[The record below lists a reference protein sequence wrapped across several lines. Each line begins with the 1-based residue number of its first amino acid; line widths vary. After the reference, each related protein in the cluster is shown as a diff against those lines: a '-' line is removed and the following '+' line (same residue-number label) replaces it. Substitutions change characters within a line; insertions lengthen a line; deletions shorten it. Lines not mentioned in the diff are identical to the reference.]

1 MGKNVVIIGAQWG
14 DEGKGKI
21 VDIYSEFADTIV
33 RPTGGNNAGHTLVVK
48 GEKFVF
54 HLIPSGILHAGKKC
68 VVSNGVVVD
77 PKVLL
82 MEIGR
87 LKERGYLK
95 DDGQLKVGLLAN
107 IIFPYH
113 ISLDKA
119 REEKLGNRKIGTT
132 ARGIGPCYEDKIARV
147 GIRACDLVRPK
158 ALEEALRANLDMKNF
173 LLEKYY
179 GAEGVP
185 FQATYDEYLAYGER
199 LKPYL
204 IDTSLFI
211 NEEIQRGAKILFEG
225 AQGTLLDI
233 DHGTYPFVTSS
244 NTTAGGACTGSG
256 VSPTKIRGVIGVSKA
271 YATRVGGGPFPTEL
285 LDEEGQA
292 IRDRGNEYGS
302 TTGRPRRCGWFDA
315 PVVRYAHRLN
325 GLAGVALTKLD
336 VLSGLARLKVCVAYE
351 IDGVRREE
359 VPLSLAEFE
368 AARPVYE
375 QVEGWKEDVSS
386 AREFGDLPKAAQ
398 RYVRMLEEVTGV
410 EISVVSVG
418 ADRNQTII
426 RKNPFRA

>member
-1 MGKNVVIIGAQWG
+1 MKSVIVIGAQWG

-48 GEKFVF
+48 GEKFIF
-54 HLIPSGILHAGKKC
+54 HLIPSGILHAGKRC
-68 VVSNGVVVD
+68 VISNGVVVD

-82 MEIGR
+82 SEIDR
-87 LKERGYLK
+87 LKERGYLA
-95 DDGQLKVGLLAN
+95 DDAQLKLGLLAN
-107 IIFPYH
+107 VILPYH
-113 ISLDKA
+113 ILLDKA
-119 REEKLGNRKIGTT
+119 REEKLGDRKIGTT

-147 GIRACDLVRPK
+147 GIRACDLLQPK
-158 ALEEALRANLDMKNF
+158 ALSDKLRANLELKNF
-173 LLEKYY
+173 LLTRYY
-179 GAEGVP
+179 GAAEVP

-204 IDTSLFI
+204 IDTSRFI
-211 NEEIQRGAKILFEG
+211 NEEIRHGAKVLFEG

-256 VSPTKIRGVIGVSKA
+256 VGPTKVSAVIGVSKA

-285 LDEEGQA
+285 FDDEGQQ

-315 PVVRYAHRLN
+315 PVVRYADRLN
-325 GLAGVALTKLD
+325 GLSGVALTKLD
-336 VLSGLARLKVCVAYE
+336 VLSGHPRIKVCVAYE
-351 IDGVRREE
+351 IDGVRRDE
-359 VPLSLAEFE
+359 VPLSLSGFE
-368 AARPVYE
+368 AAKPVYE
-375 QVEGWKEDVSS
+375 QLEGWKEDISS

-398 RYVRMLEEVTGV
+398 KYVRTLEEITGV
-410 EISVVSVG
+410 EVSLVSVG

-426 RKNPFRA
+426 RRNPFRA

>member
-1 MGKNVVIIGAQWG
+1 VKSVIVIGAQWG

-48 GEKFVF
+48 GEKFIF
-54 HLIPSGILHAGKKC
+54 HLIPSGILHPGKKC
-68 VVSNGVVVD
+68 VISNGVVVD

-82 MEIGR
+82 SEIDR

-95 DDGQLKVGLLAN
+95 DDSQLKVGLLAN
-107 IIFPYH
+107 VILPYH
-113 ISLDKA
+113 ILLDKA
-119 REEKLGNRKIGTT
+119 REERLGDRKIGTT
-132 ARGIGPCYEDKIARV
+132 ARGIGPCYEDKIART
-147 GIRACDLVRPK
+147 GIRLCDLVRPK
-158 ALEEALRANLDMKNF
+158 AFAEKLRASLELKNF
-173 LLEKYY
+173 LLKNYY
-179 GAEGVP
+179 GAGEVP
-185 FQATYDEYLAYGER
+185 FQATYEEYLRYGER
-199 LKPYL
+199 LSAYL
-204 IDTSLFI
+204 LDTSHFI
-211 NEEIQRGAKILFEG
+211 NDEIQQGAKVLFEG

-256 VSPTKIRGVIGVSKA
+256 VSPTKIGAVVGVSKA

-285 LDEEGQA
+285 FDEEGQG

-315 PVVRYAHRLN
+315 PVVRYAARLN
-325 GLAGVALTKLD
+325 GLSGVALTKLD
-336 VLSGLARLKVCVAYE
+336 VLSGMPRLKLCVAYE
-351 IDGVRREE
+351 VDGVRRDE
-359 VPLSLAEFE
+359 VPLSLEEFE
-368 AARPVYE
+368 AAKPVYE

-386 AREFGDLPKAAQ
+386 AREFGDLPKTAQ
-398 RYVRMLEEVTGV
+398 KYVRMLEDVTGV
-410 EISVVSVG
+410 EISLVSVG

>member
-1 MGKNVVIIGAQWG
+1 VKSVIVIGAQWG

-54 HLIPSGILHAGKKC
+54 HLIPSGILHPGKKC
-68 VVSNGVVVD
+68 VISNGVVVD

-82 MEIGR
+82 SEIGR
-87 LKERGYLK
+87 LKERGYLQ
-95 DDGQLKVGLLAN
+95 DDSQLKVGLLAN
-107 IIFPYH
+107 VILPYH
-113 ISLDKA
+113 ILLDKA
-119 REEKLGNRKIGTT
+119 REERLGDRKIGTT
-132 ARGIGPCYEDKIARV
+132 ARGIGPCYEDKIART
-147 GIRACDLVRPK
+147 GIRLCDLVRPNAFAEK
-158 ALEEALRANLDMKNF
+158 LRAGLELKNF
-173 LLEKYY
+173 LLKNYY
-179 GAEGVP
+179 GAGEVP
-185 FQATYDEYLAYGER
+185 FQGTYEEYLAYGEQ
-199 LKPYL
+199 LSVHL

-211 NEEIQRGAKILFEG
+211 NEEIRQGAKVLFEG

-256 VSPTKIRGVIGVSKA
+256 VSPTKISAVIGVSKA

-285 LDEEGQA
+285 FDEEGQG

-315 PVVRYAHRLN
+315 PVVRYAARLN
-325 GLAGVALTKLD
+325 GLSGVALTKLD
-336 VLSGLARLKVCVAYE
+336 VLSGMPRLKVCVAYE
-351 IDGVRREE
+351 VDGVRRDQ
-359 VPLSLAEFE
+359 VPLSLEDFE
-368 AARPVYE
+368 AAKPVFE
-375 QVEGWKEDVSS
+375 QVEGWKEDISS
-386 AREFGDLPKAAQ
+386 AREFGDLPKAA
-398 RYVRMLEEVTGV
+398 RKYVHMLEDVTGV
-410 EISVVSVG
+410 EISLVSVG
-418 ADRNQTII
+418 ADRNETII

>member
-1 MGKNVVIIGAQWG
+1 LKSVIVIGAQWG

-54 HLIPSGILHAGKKC
+54 HLIPSGILHPGKKC
-68 VVSNGVVVD
+68 VVSNGVVID
-77 PKVLL
+77 PKVLFL
-82 MEIGR
+82 EIDR
-87 LKERGYLK
+87 LKERGYLS

-107 IIFPYH
+107 VILPYH
-113 ISLDKA
+113 ILFDKA

-132 ARGIGPCYEDKIARV
+132 ARGIGPCYEDKIARI
-147 GIRACDLVRPK
+147 GIRACDLIRPEVF
-158 ALEEALRANLDMKNF
+158 EEKLRANLDLKNF
-173 LLEKYY
+173 LLKRYY
-179 GAEGVP
+179 GAEEVD
-185 FQATYDEYLAYGER
+185 FRATYDEYVAYGER
-199 LKPYL
+199 LKRYL

-211 NEEIQRGAKILFEG
+211 NAEIRKGSKVLFEG

-256 VSPTKIRGVIGVSKA
+256 VGPTKIGAVIGVSKA

-285 LDEEGQA
+285 FDDDGQL

-315 PVVRYAHRLN
+315 PAVRYANRLN

-336 VLSGLARLKVCVAYE
+336 VLTGLPRLKACVAYE
-351 IDGVRREE
+351 IHGVRQDE
-359 VPLSLAEFE
+359 VPMSLAEFE

-375 QVEGWKEDVSS
+375 EMEGWKEDISS
-386 AREFGDLPKAAQ
+386 AREFGDLPKSAQ
-398 RYVRMLEEVTGV
+398 KYVRMLEEVTDV
-410 EISVVSVG
+410 EISLVSVG
-418 ADRNQTII
+418 PERNQTII
-426 RKNPFRA
+426 RRNPFRA

>member
-1 MGKNVVIIGAQWG
+1 MKSVIVIGAQWG

-54 HLIPSGILHAGKKC
+54 HLIPSGILHPGKKC
-68 VVSNGVVVD
+68 VISNGVVVD

-82 MEIGR
+82 SEIGR
-87 LKERGYLK
+87 LKERGYLQ
-95 DDGQLKVGLLAN
+95 DDSQLKVGLLAN
-107 IIFPYH
+107 VILPYH
-113 ISLDKA
+113 ILLDKA
-119 REEKLGNRKIGTT
+119 REERLGDRKIGTT
-132 ARGIGPCYEDKIARV
+132 ARGIGPCYEDKIART
-147 GIRACDLVRPK
+147 GIRLCDLVRPNAFAEK
-158 ALEEALRANLDMKNF
+158 LRAGLELKNF
-173 LLEKYY
+173 LLKNYY
-179 GAEGVP
+179 GAGEVP
-185 FQATYDEYLAYGER
+185 FQGTYEEYLAYGEQ
-199 LKPYL
+199 LSVHL

-211 NEEIQRGAKILFEG
+211 NEEIRQGAKVLFEG

-256 VSPTKIRGVIGVSKA
+256 VSPTKISAVIGVSKA

-285 LDEEGQA
+285 FDEEGQG

-315 PVVRYAHRLN
+315 PVVRYAARLN
-325 GLAGVALTKLD
+325 GLSGVALTKLD
-336 VLSGLARLKVCVAYE
+336 VLSGMPRLKVCVAYE
-351 IDGVRREE
+351 VDGVRRDQ
-359 VPLSLAEFE
+359 VPLSLEDFE
-368 AARPVYE
+368 AAKPVFE
-375 QVEGWKEDVSS
+375 QVEGWKEDISS
-386 AREFGDLPKAAQ
+386 AREFGDLPKAA
-398 RYVRMLEEVTGV
+398 RKYVHMLEDVTGV
-410 EISVVSVG
+410 EISLVSVG
-418 ADRNQTII
+418 ADRNETII

>member
-1 MGKNVVIIGAQWG
+1 MIGAQWG

-48 GEKFVF
+48 GEKFIF
-54 HLIPSGILHAGKKC
+54 HLIPSGILHPGKKC
-68 VVSNGVVVD
+68 VIANGVVVD

-82 MEIGR
+82 SEIDR

-95 DDGQLKVGLLAN
+95 DDAQLRIGLLAN
-107 IIFPYH
+107 IILPYH
-113 ISLDKA
+113 ILLDKA
-119 REEKLGNRKIGTT
+119 REEKLGSRKIGTT
-132 ARGIGPCYEDKIARV
+132 ARGIGPCYEDKIART
-147 GIRACDLVRPK
+147 GIRACDLIRPK
-158 ALEEALRANLDMKNF
+158 AFEEKLRAGLELKNY
-173 LLEKYY
+173 LLKNYY
-179 GAEGVP
+179 GVGEVP

-199 LKPYL
+199 LKVHL
-204 IDTSLFI
+204 IDTSFFI
-211 NEEIQRGAKILFEG
+211 NEEFKRGAKVLFEG

-256 VSPTKIRGVIGVSKA
+256 VAPTRIGAVIGVSKA

-285 LDEEGQA
+285 FDEEGQG

-315 PVVRYAHRLN
+315 PVVRYANRLN
-325 GLAGVALTKLD
+325 GLSGVALTKLD
-336 VLSGLARLKVCVAYE
+336 VLSGLPRVKVCVAYE
-351 IDGVRREE
+351 IDGARREE
-359 VPLSLAEFE
+359 VPLSLDEFE
-368 AARPVYE
+368 AAKPVYE
-375 QVEGWKEDVSS
+375 QMEGWKEDISS
-386 AREFGDLPKAAQ
+386 AREFGDLPKSAQ
-398 RYVRMLEEVTGV
+398 KYVRMLEEVTGV
-410 EISVVSVG
+410 EISLVSVG

>member
-1 MGKNVVIIGAQWG
+1 LKSVIVVGAQWG

-54 HLIPSGILHAGKKC
+54 HLIPSGILHPGKKC
-68 VVSNGVVVD
+68 VISNGVVVD

-82 MEIGR
+82 SEIDR
-87 LKERGYLK
+87 LKGRGYLK

-113 ISLDKA
+113 ILLDTA
-119 REEKLGNRKIGTT
+119 REEKLGSRKIGTT
-132 ARGIGPCYEDKIARV
+132 ARGIGPCYEDKIART
-147 GIRACDLVRPK
+147 GIRACDLIRPK
-158 ALEEALRANLDMKNF
+158 ALEEKLHASLELKNF
-173 LLEKYY
+173 LLKNYY
-179 GAEGVP
+179 GVREVP
-185 FQATYDEYLAYGER
+185 FQATFEEYLAYGER
-199 LKPYL
+199 LKVYF
-204 IDTSLFI
+204 IDTSQFI
-211 NEEIQRGAKILFEG
+211 NDEIQQGAKVLFEG

-256 VSPTKIRGVIGVSKA
+256 VSPTKISAVIGVSKA

-285 LDEEGQA
+285 FDEEGQG

-315 PVVRYAHRLN
+315 PVVRYAARLN

-336 VLSGLARLKVCVAYE
+336 VLSGLPSVKMCVAYE
-351 IDGVRREE
+351 IDGVRREQ
-359 VPLSLAEFE
+359 VPLSLTEFE
-368 AARPVYE
+368 AAKPVYE
-375 QVEGWKEDVSS
+375 QVEGWKEDISS
-386 AREFGDLPKAAQ
+386 AREFGDLPKAA
-398 RYVRMLEEVTGV
+398 RKYVQMIEEVTAV
-410 EISVVSVG
+410 EVSLVSVG
-418 ADRNQTII
+418 PDRNQTII
-426 RKNPFRA
+426 RRNPFRA